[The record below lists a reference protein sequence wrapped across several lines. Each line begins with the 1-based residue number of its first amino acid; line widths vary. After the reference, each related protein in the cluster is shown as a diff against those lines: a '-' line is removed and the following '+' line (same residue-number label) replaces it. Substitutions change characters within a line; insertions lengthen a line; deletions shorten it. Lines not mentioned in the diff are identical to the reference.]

1 MLSVNTC
8 INKLACS
15 ILLSTKEAVDDTV
28 LEQLRQVVNR
38 EPLAVIFDQEKE
50 LVWEQRFV
58 FLIFCHL

>member
-1 MLSVNTC
+1 MLLVNTC
-8 INKLACS
+8 INKLACA
-15 ILLSTKEAVDDTV
+15 ILFSTKEAVDDTV